1 MESFNT
7 ILNVLI
13 AQEEAAP
20 GGVMGLMGSP
30 IVMFVLMF
38 GIIYLMLIRPQ
49 QKQQKKHRELV
60 EALKSG
66 DKVITQSGIFGKI
79 KAVDQ
84 TVVTLEIDHK
94 VNIRV
99 LKSQVQGLQPLEGAA
114 ANAVEAKTEDKK

>member
-13 AQEEAAP
+13 AQEETP

-49 QKQQKKHRELV
+49 QKQKKKHSELL
-60 EALKSG
+60 ESLKSG
-66 DKVITQSGIFGKI
+66 DKVIMQNGIFGKI
-79 KAVDQ
+79 KAIDQ

-114 ANAVEAKTEDKK
+114 ANAVEAKTENKK

>member
-13 AQEEAAP
+13 AQEEAP

-49 QKQQKKHRELV
+49 QKQKKKHSELI

-66 DKVITQSGIFGKI
+66 DKVVMQSGIFGKI
-79 KAVDQ
+79 KAIDQ

-99 LKSQVQGLQPLEGAA
+99 LKSQVQGLQPLDGVA
-114 ANAVEAKTEDKK
+114 ANAVEAKPEDKK

>member
-1 MESFNT
+1 MEFFNT

-13 AQEEAAP
+13 AQEEAP
-20 GGVMGLMGSP
+20 GGVMGLLGSP

-99 LKSQVQGLQPLEGAA
+99 LKSQIQGLQPVEGAA
-114 ANAVEAKTEDKK
+114 SNAVEAKSEGKK

>member
-13 AQEEAAP
+13 AQEEAP

-49 QKQQKKHRELV
+49 QKQKKKHNELL

-66 DKVITQSGIFGKI
+66 DKVIMQSGILGKI
-79 KAVDQ
+79 KAIDQ

-99 LKSQVQGLQPLEGAA
+99 LKSQIQGLQPLEGQ
-114 ANAVEAKTEDKK
+114 EAKTEDKK